1 MSLKTLANSVTPSE
15 PAEAFS
21 RWQRIQLF
29 LISLAGCVLVR
40 AIGATLHYQ
49 IEGWENFQK
58 FKDERDPIILSFWHN
73 QIFLATF
80 FWRNR
85 NMAVLTSQHFDGEY
99 ITKIINRF
107 GYQAIRGSATRGGV
121 TALLRLKK
129 RLSRGQD
136 LAIAADGPRG
146 PIYQAKRGALWLSR
160 RTGKAII
167 PCHMQPKRFWR
178 LGSWDQF
185 RIPKPFSPVFVKIGT
200 PLVVKSSDDEGVSA
214 EHYQGEMVR
223 IQELSEGRW
232 FRSAKD

>member
-1 MSLKTLANSVTPSE
+1 MSFKASADSAMPSD
-15 PAEAFS
+15 PATAFN
-21 RWQRIQLF
+21 RWQRIQLS
-29 LISLAGCVLVR
+29 LIGFVGCMLIR
-40 AIGATLHYQ
+40 TIGATLHYQ
-49 IEGWENFQK
+49 IEGWENFQRL
-58 FKDERDPIILSFWHN
+58 KDNREPIILSFWHN

-99 ITKIINRF
+99 IAKIINRF

-121 TALLRLKK
+121 TALLRLRKC
-129 RLSRGQD
+129 LSCGQD

-146 PIYQAKRGALWLSR
+146 PAYQVKKGALWLSR

-167 PCHMQPKRFWR
+167 PCHMEPKHFWQ

-200 PLVVKSSDDEGVSA
+200 PLVASGSDDEDVSVG
-214 EHYQGEMVR
+214 HYQGEMAR
-223 IQELSEGRW
+223 IQELSEGHW
-232 FRSAKD
+232 FPLAKG

>member
-1 MSLKTLANSVTPSE
+1 MSLKAPADSAMPSE
-15 PAEAFS
+15 SMARFN
-21 RWQRIQLF
+21 RWQRIQLS
-29 LISLAGCVLVR
+29 LIGLAGCVLIR

-49 IEGWENFQK
+49 IEGWENFQRL
-58 FKDERDPIILSFWHN
+58 KDNREPIILSFWHN

-121 TALLRLKK
+121 TALLRL
-129 RLSRGQD
+129 RRCLSRGQD

-146 PIYQAKRGALWLSR
+146 PAYQVKRGAPWLSR

-167 PCHMQPKRFWR
+167 PCHMEPKCFWQ

-185 RIPKPFSPVFVKIGT
+185 RIPKPFSPVFVKIGA
-200 PLVVKSSDDEGVSA
+200 PLVVSDSDNEEISA
-214 EHYQGEMVR
+214 EHYQGAMAR
-223 IQELSEGRW
+223 IQELAESHW
-232 FRSAKD
+232 FPPAKG